1 MTSFFSFA
9 SPVDIEVRLDGD
21 ESRRQVEV
29 KVEKDRRERCPVY
42 FDGESMKGQVVVRTR
57 DGKKLVHDG
66 IKIEFIGCIGK
77 RKENGSCLIF
87 HVGY

>member
-1 MTSFFSFA
+1 MASFFSFA
-9 SPVDIEVRLDGD
+9 SPVDVEVRLDGD
-21 ESRRQVEV
+21 ESRRQVEI

-42 FDGESMKGQVVVRTR
+42 FDGESVKGQVVVRTR

-77 RKENGSCLIF
+77 MECICSSFLETNFR
-87 HVGY
+87 